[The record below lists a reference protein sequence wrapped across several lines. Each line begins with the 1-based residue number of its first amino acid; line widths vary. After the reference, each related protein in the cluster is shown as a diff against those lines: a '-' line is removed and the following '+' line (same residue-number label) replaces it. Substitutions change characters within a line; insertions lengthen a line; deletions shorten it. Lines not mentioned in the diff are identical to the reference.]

1 MFYVFV
7 LRLFNFFTLKLLSM
21 FQNFQTHFK
30 NLTAFFG
37 VSDYFK
43 TCIEGLN
50 LSESRNEPRVCNL

>member
-1 MFYVFV
+1 
-7 LRLFNFFTLKLLSM
+7 M
-21 FQNFQTHFK
+21 FQNVQTHFK

-50 LSESRNEPRVCNL
+50 LSESRNEPSVCNL